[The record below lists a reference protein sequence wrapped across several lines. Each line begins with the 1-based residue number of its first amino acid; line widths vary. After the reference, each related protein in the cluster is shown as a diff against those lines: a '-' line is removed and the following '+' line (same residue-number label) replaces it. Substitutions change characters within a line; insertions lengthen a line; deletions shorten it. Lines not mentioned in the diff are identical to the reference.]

1 MTGFSQGLGSPW
13 PARVHQTSQSAGL
26 AAELRTV
33 TVVGGTVASLQM
45 RPVVIAVSRTG
56 PSGMDERP
64 SLNWPAHHFGG
75 PARCDGF
82 TGLSYVPLSPSTW
95 SRS

>member
-1 MTGFSQGLGSPW
+1 
-13 PARVHQTSQSAGL
+13 
-26 AAELRTV
+26 
-33 TVVGGTVASLQM
+33 M

-64 SLNWPAHHFGG
+64 SLNWPAPPAVRGEDGDARASAAVSSTTMAGTHHFGG